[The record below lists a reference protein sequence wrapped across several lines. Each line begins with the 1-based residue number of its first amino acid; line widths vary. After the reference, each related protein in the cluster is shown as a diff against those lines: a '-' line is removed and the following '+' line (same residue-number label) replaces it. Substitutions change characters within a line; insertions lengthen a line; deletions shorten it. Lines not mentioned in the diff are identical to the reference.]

1 MRTRV
6 KICGITRIEDLTA
19 AVDAGA
25 DAIGLVF
32 YPGSARAVTIRTANQ
47 LLAVVPPFV
56 STVGLFVN
64 ADAALVRETLETLN
78 LDILQFH
85 GDEDAAYCMQF
96 RRPWIKAL
104 RVSAGVNLLEYAEH
118 YKSASGLL
126 LDADVVGFGGGGK
139 TFDWSLI
146 PAELARHF
154 ILSGGLS
161 AENVGDA
168 VRRIRPW
175 GVDVSSGVEALDG
188 KSKGIKDANRI
199 RQFVAEVTLADS
211 DLNMKADHNANAGY
225 VL

>member
-19 AVDAGA
+19 AV
-25 DAIGLVF
+25 
-32 YPGSARAVTIRTANQ
+32 
-47 LLAVVPPFV
+47 
-56 STVGLFVN
+56 
-64 ADAALVRETLETLN
+64 DAALVRETLETLN